1 VEAEVPGQVE
11 QRAIVDDQAI
21 DILPEHG
28 GFHAIVEDL
37 PGRAAEGLKRCD
49 VAAQH
54 GSEVLVQNE
63 ASPDQPRVAE
73 HQGEQPDDALGPGFV
88 GERDLEA
95 GEVDLALNAR
105 WRLKA
110 DLEWLD
116 RIGAQLLDRPLD
128 PGVAAGE
135 ALLAQLAAETDGGQP
150 GVGRQPITQIG
161 QERIRD
167 PRSRCPRAVSGRL
180 EAEGDVSAHRLAVDP
195 QLAADGR
202 EAQPLS
208 MQFHDHDQLPNSNH
222 RIRPQQ
228 TEATWMDTQRSGEFS
243 TPTSGEHSPTG

>member
-1 VEAEVPGQVE
+1 MPGQVE

-37 PGRAAEGLKRCD
+37 PGCAAEGLKRCD

-54 GSEVLVQNE
+54 GSEVLVQDE

-73 HQGEQPDDALGPGFV
+73 HQGEQPDDALGARLV
-88 GERDLEA
+88 DERDLEA

-105 WRLKA
+105 RRLEA

-116 RIGAQLLDRPLD
+116 LIGAQLLDRALD
-128 PGVAAGE
+128 SGVAAGE
-135 ALLAQLAAETDGGQP
+135 ALLTQLAAETDGRQP

-161 QERIRD
+161 
-167 PRSRCPRAVSGRL
+167 
-180 EAEGDVSAHRLAVDP
+180 
-195 QLAADGR
+195 
-202 EAQPLS
+202 
-208 MQFHDHDQLPNSNH
+208 
-222 RIRPQQ
+222 
-228 TEATWMDTQRSGEFS
+228 
-243 TPTSGEHSPTG
+243 